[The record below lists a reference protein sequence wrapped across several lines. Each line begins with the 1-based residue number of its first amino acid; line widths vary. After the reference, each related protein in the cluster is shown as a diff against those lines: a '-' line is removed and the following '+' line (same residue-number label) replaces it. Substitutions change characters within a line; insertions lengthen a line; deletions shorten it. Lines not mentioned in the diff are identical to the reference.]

1 MFLDMVIANAG
12 IAISQGIN
20 GEEVFPVNRIQIVK
34 KRKQILRKAFV
45 MVFIEV
51 FVLNKKHIPIAAI
64 KLKIELIP
72 KLYRLNETNRTPY
85 VKKIQLKH
93 TMLYRVNSI
102 KEYLFV
108 VFLL

>member
-1 MFLDMVIANAG
+1 
-12 IAISQGIN
+12 
-20 GEEVFPVNRIQIVK
+20 
-34 KRKQILRKAFV
+34 

-72 KLYRLNETNRTPY
+72 KLYRLNENNSKPY

-93 TMLYRVNSI
+93 TILYRVNSI
-102 KEYLFV
+102 REYLIV
-108 VFLL
+108 VFRL